1 MVWSKVKNIAILI
14 LVMLNLCLL
23 LLIVG
28 QRLQSVRYE
37 EETLRQTV
45 EALELNGITVE
56 ENALPEEMELPALT
70 VTKDGEKEKAT
81 AKLLLGDNLISTNSG
96 GMSIY
101 SAVSGNLSFYGG
113 GAVVGELSLDWRE
126 LTAEADSPTSALL
139 KGLEIEPWSLTPGT
153 NEMKVIPMVGGAPV
167 FNGTL
172 TFRYEGDVLVGIEGR
187 MPGLCTPDPEQVTAI
202 TVPTALIS
210 LLEHIVE
217 SGTVC
222 RSVRSMVPGYYV
234 TSSGTDSAR
243 MTPCWRVQTDS
254 VAFYVDALDGKV
266 TRAD

>member
-14 LVMLNLCLL
+14 LLMLNLCLL

-28 QRLQSVRYE
+28 QHLQSARYE

-45 EALELNGITVE
+45 EALELNGIIVE
-56 ENALPEEMELPALT
+56 ENALPDEMELPTLT
-70 VTKDGEKEKAT
+70 VTKDEEKEKAT

-101 SAVSGNLSFYGG
+101 SAVAGNLSFYGG
-113 GAVVGELSLDWRE
+113 GAVMGELALDWRE
-126 LTAEADSPTSALL
+126 LTAAADSPTDALL
-139 KGLEIEPWSLTPGT
+139 NGLGIEPWSLTSGT
-153 NEMKVIPMVGGAPV
+153 NEMKVIPMIGGAPV
-167 FNGTL
+167 FNGPL
-172 TFRYEGDVLVGIEGR
+172 VFRYEGDMLVGIEGR
-187 MPGLCTPDPEQVTAI
+187 MPGLCTPTPEPETAI

-210 LLEHIVE
+210 LLKYIVE

-222 RSVRSMVPGYYV
+222 RSVRGMVPGYYV

-243 MTPCWRVQTDS
+243 LAPCWRVQTDT